1 MLDDKRDDKLGNEF
15 GDIPRFFV
23 EIAYARPDKQLIRSL
38 EVSQGTTLNEAIELS
53 AIVEDF
59 PEIYWDAENV
69 GVFSQKKP
77 LNYVLQENDRIEIY
91 RPLIIDPMEA
101 RRLKAEKQKAR

>member
-1 MLDDKRDDKLGNEF
+1 MPDDKRDDGLG
-15 GDIPRFFV
+15 DMPRFFV

-38 EVSQGTTLNEAIELS
+38 EVSQGTALDDAIRLS
-53 AIVEDF
+53 GIVEDF
-59 PEIYWDAENV
+59 PEIRWNAKNV

>member
-1 MLDDKRDDKLGNEF
+1 MLDDKLGNMSAEM
-15 GDIPRFFV
+15 PKFFV

-38 EVSQGTTLNEAIELS
+38 EVSQGTTLAEAIELS
-53 AIVEDF
+53 GIVEDF
-59 PEIYWDAENV
+59 PEIRWDTKNV